1 MRVAR
6 AARPPRDEFPT
17 DPILRVPRAVGGRT
31 KAISIERSGGPDVLQ
46 IRDLPT
52 PEPGPDEVLVE
63 VEAAGINFID
73 VYRRTG
79 VYPMAFP
86 FVPGS
91 EGAGTVSAVGANV
104 RDVGIGERVAFADAP
119 GAYAEYVAVRAE
131 RVVAIP
137 DGIDTRDAAAA
148 MLQGMTAH
156 YLCNSTFPL
165 KSGDVALAHAAAG
178 GVGLLL
184 VQLAKAAGADLTIDY
199 TREDFADV
207 ARAFTRGRGVD
218 VVYDS
223 VGKTTWARSLDALRP
238 RGYFSQIGSKD
249 SDPPTT
255 VPYLDGCPISD
266 ETPNGNAT
274 PLLTGPSQIAAGA
287 STSVQVID
295 APVFFDLTPSTSP
308 YTGRLS
314 FADHLMYRPG
324 GKNSIWVSVGT
335 FSWGFG
341 GTATYFA
348 TPSPDGRSA
357 RPQSTRRPCR
367 QRPQS
372 RPGVLL
378 PLQMVGAPDCRA
390 ARSRHDCNYH
400 SNRQRVTS
408 NRTSSFSSISNGSSG
423 SADEIFDRCG
433 FNRTR

>member
-1 MRVAR
+1 M
-6 AARPPRDEFPT
+6 
-17 DPILRVPRAVGGRT
+17 

-63 VEAAGINFID
+63 IEAAGINFID

-104 RDVGIGERVAFADAP
+104 RGVGIGERVAFADAP

-165 KSGDVALAHAAAG
+165 KSGDVALVHAAAG

-184 VQLAKAAGADLTIDY
+184 VQLAKAKGATVLGTVSTAEKAALAKAAGADLTIDY

-207 ARAFTRGRGVD
+207 ARAFTHGRGVD

-238 RGYFSQIGSKD
+238 RGYF
-249 SDPPTT
+249 
-255 VPYLDGCPISD
+255 VL
-266 ETPNGNAT
+266 
-274 PLLTGPSQIAAGA
+274 
-287 STSVQVID
+287 
-295 APVFFDLTPSTSP
+295 
-308 YTGRLS
+308 
-314 FADHLMYRPG
+314 
-324 GKNSIWVSVGT
+324 
-335 FSWGFG
+335 FG
-341 GTATYFA
+341 
-348 TPSPDGRSA
+348 
-357 RPQSTRRPCR
+357 
-367 QRPQS
+367 
-372 RPGVLL
+372 
-378 PLQMVGAPDCRA
+378 
-390 ARSRHDCNYH
+390 
-400 SNRQRVTS
+400 
-408 NRTSSFSSISNGSSG
+408 GSSG
-423 SADEIFDRCG
+423 QVPPFDLQTLNAKGSLFATRPTLAHYIATREELVWRANELFAAIGDGTLEIRREHEYPLADAARAHADLEARATTG
-433 FNRTR
+433 KLLLVP